1 MWIRKSQINGKKAV
15 LTLMLC
21 VKAKMK
27 SNVKNKNK
35 NKNNGAVQHV
45 QLLYV
50 IVQ

>member
-1 MWIRKSQINGKKAV
+1 
-15 LTLMLC
+15 MLC

-45 QLLYV
+45 QLLYA
-50 IVQ
+50 IAQ